1 MSNLRI
7 IHFLKIS
14 GMIAEHRKREFEN
27 TVKYACGLMP
37 QECREK
43 KLSVEIFAGDTYY
56 FFSEW
61 STEPALRKFID
72 SEEYQ
77 LIRTAYDVLGVLHKI
92 EIGYHVAI
100 KTIHINH

>member
-1 MSNLRI
+1 
-7 IHFLKIS
+7 
-14 GMIAEHRKREFEN
+14 MIVQHRKPEFEN

-37 QECREK
+37 DTCLEK
-43 KLSVEIFAGDTYY
+43 ILSAEIYAGDTYY

-61 STEPALRKFID
+61 TTEDALKKFIQ

-77 LIRTAYDVLGVLHKI
+77 LIRTAYDVLGVLQKI

-100 KTIHINH
+100 KTIRINH